1 MNPCVF
7 CLEGGSPNRLLL
19 HNVKCRC
26 NYCFHMDCYTLYRTK
41 TICPMCRA
49 EVGDLYTE
57 EVLPSAP
64 MADATNRQNVQP
76 TAVFVDTHVIDAAVA
91 AEATATA
98 ANPRISAPQSR
109 SQIVIHRILCSATL
123 IFVLLVLMIILRAVT
138 DKQNT
143 D

>member
-1 MNPCVF
+1 
-7 CLEGGSPNRLLL
+7 
-19 HNVKCRC
+19 
-26 NYCFHMDCYTLYRTK
+26 MDCYTLYRTK

-64 MADATNRQNVQP
+64 MADATNRQNVHQP
-76 TAVFVDTHVIDAAVA
+76 SVFVDTHVIDAA
-91 AEATATA
+91 AEAAA

>member
-1 MNPCVF
+1 
-7 CLEGGSPNRLLL
+7 
-19 HNVKCRC
+19 
-26 NYCFHMDCYTLYRTK
+26 MDCYTLYRTK
-41 TICPMCRA
+41 TTCPMCRA

-76 TAVFVDTHVIDAAVA
+76 PAVFVDTPVIDAA
-91 AEATATA
+91 EATA
-98 ANPRISAPQSR
+98 ANPRIPAPQSR
-109 SQIVIHRILCSATL
+109 SQIFIHRILCSATL

-138 DKQNT
+138 DKHNT